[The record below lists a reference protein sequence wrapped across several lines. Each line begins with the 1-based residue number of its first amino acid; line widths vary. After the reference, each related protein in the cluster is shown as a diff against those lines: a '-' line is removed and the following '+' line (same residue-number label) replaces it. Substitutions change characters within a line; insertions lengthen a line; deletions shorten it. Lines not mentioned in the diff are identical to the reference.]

1 MGSGVAGAVI
11 KNGGLHAGAVLTIDL
26 EAVRWN
32 YRFLRGK
39 LGAHVRCGAVMKAD
53 AYGLG
58 AVHVAPAIH
67 AEGCRD
73 FFVACLDEGLRLRP
87 HLPAC
92 SIYILNG
99 LPSGGEA
106 DCADAGL
113 VPVLNSLEQ
122 CQAWSMRARELGRTL
137 PAVIQIDSGMNRLG
151 MSQREVAGWVKGGAQ
166 LEGVDI
172 HFVMSHLACADVP
185 SHVANE
191 MQLAKFRRLAEH
203 FPGLPRSLANSSA
216 IFLGR
221 DFHHDVV
228 RPGAALYGINPIPR
242 RANPMRQAVRLSA
255 RVIQVREAVKGDHV
269 GYGWDFRANAASRLA
284 TLSIGYA
291 DGLRRALGKSGVVHF
306 DGQALP
312 ITGRVSMD
320 SITVD
325 VSNLAPD
332 RLRAGS
338 EVEVIGD
345 HQSVDD
351 LAKAIGTIGYEVL
364 IGLGH
369 RYERNYLGAV
379 DLSPAE
385 LAGELLS

>member
-1 MGSGVAGAVI
+1 MAGSVI
-11 KNGGLHAGAVLTIDL
+11 KSGGLYAGAVLTIDL

-39 LGAHVRCGAVMKAD
+39 LGARVRCAAVVKAD

-58 AVHVAPAIH
+58 ADYVAPALH

-73 FFVACLDEGLRLRP
+73 FFVAHLDEGLRLRP
-87 HLPAC
+87 HLSGS

-113 VPVLNSLEQ
+113 VPVLNSLDQ
-122 CQAWSMRARELGRTL
+122 CHAWSVRARSLGRTL
-137 PAVIQIDSGMNRLG
+137 PAVVQVDSGMNRLG
-151 MSQREVAGWVKGGAQ
+151 MSQREIAGWVKGGSQIA
-166 LEGVDI
+166 GVDVQ
-172 HFVMSHLACADVP
+172 FVMSHLACADAP
-185 SHVANE
+185 SHVANA

-203 FPGLPRSLANSSA
+203 FPGLRRSFANSSG

-228 RPGAALYGINPIPR
+228 RPGAALYGINPIPT
-242 RANPMRQAVRLSA
+242 RANPMRPAVRLSA
-255 RVIQVREAVKGDHV
+255 RVIQIRDTDKGDHV
-269 GYGWDFRANAASRLA
+269 GYGWDFRASTAVRLA

-291 DGLRRALGKSGVVHF
+291 DGLHRALGNGGAVYF
-306 DGQALP
+306 EGQALP
-312 ITGRVSMD
+312 IAGRVSMD

-325 VSNLAPD
+325 VSNLQPD
-332 RLRAGS
+332 RLGPGS
-338 EVEVIGD
+338 EVELIGD

-351 LAKAIGTIGYEVL
+351 LAEAMGTIGYEVL
-364 IGLGH
+364 TELGH
-369 RYERNYLGAV
+369 RYERNYLGAA
-379 DLSPAE
+379 DLSRAE
-385 LAGELLS
+385 LVGELLS

>member
-1 MGSGVAGAVI
+1 MAGSVI
-11 KNGGLHAGAVLTIDL
+11 KSGGLHAGAVLTIDL

-39 LGAHVRCGAVMKAD
+39 LGARVRCGAVVKAD

-58 AVHVAPAIH
+58 AQYVAPALH

-73 FFVACLDEGLRLRP
+73 FFVAHLDEGLRLRP
-87 HLPAC
+87 HLPAS
-92 SIYILNG
+92 SIHILNG

-113 VPVLNSLEQ
+113 VPVLNSLDQ
-122 CQAWSMRARELGRTL
+122 CQAWSMRACDLGRTL
-137 PAVIQIDSGMNRLG
+137 PAVVQVDSGMNRLG
-151 MSQREVAGWVKGGAQ
+151 MSQREIAGWVKGGSQIA
-166 LEGVDI
+166 GVDVR
-172 HFVMSHLACADVP
+172 FVMSHLACADVP

-203 FPGLPRSLANSSA
+203 FPGLPRSLANSSG

-228 RPGAALYGINPIPR
+228 RPGAALYGINPIPT
-242 RANPMRQAVRLSA
+242 RANPMRPAVRLSA
-255 RVIQVREAVKGDHV
+255 RVIQVRETDKGDHA
-269 GYGWDFRANAASRLA
+269 GYGWDFRANTAARLA

-291 DGLRRALGKSGVVHF
+291 DGLHRALGKSGIVHF
-306 DGQALP
+306 EGHALP
-312 ITGRVSMD
+312 IAGRVSMD
-320 SITVD
+320 SIIVD
-325 VSNLAPD
+325 VSTLPPD
-332 RLRAGS
+332 RLGPGS

-351 LAKAIGTIGYEVL
+351 LAEAMGTIGYEVL
-364 IGLGH
+364 TGLGH
-369 RYERNYLGAV
+369 RYERNYLGAA
-379 DLSPAE
+379 DLSRAE
-385 LAGELLS
+385 LVGELSL